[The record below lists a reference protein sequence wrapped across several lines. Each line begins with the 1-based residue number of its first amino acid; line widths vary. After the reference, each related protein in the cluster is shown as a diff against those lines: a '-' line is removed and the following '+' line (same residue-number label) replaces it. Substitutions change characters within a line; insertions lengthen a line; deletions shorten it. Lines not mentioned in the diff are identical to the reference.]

1 LSPHIFRATGDAGDG
16 LEFIGH
22 FDELYIE
29 DADPWGQS
37 GMSGEMASYYAES
50 RKRVRDALDRHRNGY
65 RGGGLEIGCGHGHTL
80 PGLQK
85 SFGGHWS
92 GLDISP
98 AAIRTARRL
107 YPSFTFYA
115 GDIGGELPF
124 PPSSVG
130 KYDAVILSQLLWY
143 ILDRFDAAVGNAL
156 RLCAPGG
163 LLVVTQAFLRG
174 KQLYGAEIADG
185 FRGALQLFQMRFP
198 DLALIEAQYDDTT
211 RHAHHDGLLIFRKA
225 RHAE

>member
-1 LSPHIFRATGDAGDG
+1 MSQHIFRATGDAGDG
-16 LEFIGH
+16 LEFIGR
-22 FDELYIE
+22 FDALYAE
-29 DADPWGQS
+29 EPDPWGQS
-37 GMSGEMASYYAES
+37 GMSGELASYYAES

-85 SFGGHWS
+85 AFGGHWS

-98 AAIRTARRL
+98 TAVRQAGRL
-107 YPSFTFYA
+107 HPSFVFYA
-115 GDIGGELPF
+115 GDIAGELPL

-143 ILDRFDAAVGNAL
+143 ILDRFDVAVSNAL

-185 FRGALQLFQMRFP
+185 FPGALALFMARFP
-198 DLALIEAQYDDTT
+198 SLALIEAHYDDTT
-211 RHAHHDGLLIFRKA
+211 RHAHHDGLLMFRKP

>member
-1 LSPHIFRATGDAGDG
+1 MSEHIFREIGDAGEG
-16 LEFIGH
+16 LEFVGH
-22 FDELYIE
+22 FDALYE
-29 DADPWGQS
+29 EETDPWGQS
-37 GMSGEMASYYAES
+37 GRSGVLASYYEES
-50 RKRVRDALDRHRNGY
+50 RRRVCDALNRHRNGY
-65 RGGGLEIGCGHGHTL
+65 RGGGLEIGCGHGYTL

-85 SFGGHWS
+85 AFGGHWS

-98 AAIRTARRL
+98 TAIAGARAL
-107 YPSFTFYA
+107 HPSFTFYA

-143 ILDRFDAAVGNAL
+143 ILDRFDVAVGNAL

-174 KQLYGAEIADG
+174 PQRYGAEIADG
-185 FRGALQLFQMRFP
+185 FHGALSLFQARFP
-198 DLALIEAQYDDTT
+198 GLQLIEAHYDDTT
-211 RHAHHDGLLIFRKA
+211 RHAHHDGLLVFRKA
-225 RHAE
+225 RS

>member
-1 LSPHIFRATGDAGDG
+1 VSEHIFREASGG
-16 LEFIGH
+16 LEFVGD
-22 FDELYIE
+22 FEELYVE
-29 DADPWGQS
+29 EADPWGQS
-37 GMSGEMASYYAES
+37 GRSGALASYYEES
-50 RKRVRDALDRHRNGY
+50 RKRLRDALDRHRNGY

-85 SFGGHWS
+85 AFGGHWS

-98 AAIRTARRL
+98 TAIARARAL
-107 YPSFTFYA
+107 HPSFSFYA
-115 GDIGGELPF
+115 GDIAGELPF
-124 PPSSVG
+124 PPSYVG

-143 ILDRFDAAVGNAL
+143 ILDRFDVAVGNAL

-174 KQLYGAEIADG
+174 RQLYGAEIADG
-185 FRGALQLFQMRFP
+185 FLGALQLFQTRFP
-198 DLALIEAQYDDTT
+198 GLVLIEAHYDDTN
-211 RHAHHDGLLIFRKA
+211 RHAHHDGLLIFRKP